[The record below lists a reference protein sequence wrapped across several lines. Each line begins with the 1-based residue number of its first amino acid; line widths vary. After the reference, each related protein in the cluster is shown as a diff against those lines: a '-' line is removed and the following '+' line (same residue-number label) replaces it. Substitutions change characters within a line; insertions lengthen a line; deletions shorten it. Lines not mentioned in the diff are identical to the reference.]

1 MGRNDLRLWVGAAF
15 EMAAQWADGMAPR
28 LRRESSLGRGYSD
41 PRNAGRREEVAP
53 NTTFVADYVR
63 ALKLGSVISKG

>member
-1 MGRNDLRLWVGAAF
+1 V
-15 EMAAQWADGMAPR
+15 
-28 LRRESSLGRGYSD
+28 D
-41 PRNAGRREEVAP
+41 PRNAGRVEEVAP